1 MASASGALVKNWKM
15 PSEKLA
21 TLHDHDT
28 QAFDVEVDMAR
39 ALISPDPN
47 ARPKHF
53 SNFFEEDVFVFA
65 IMMATASTVST
76 THTRGLNTDLP
87 PRHSFK
93 ASLLST
99 RQQLAET

>member
-1 MASASGALVKNWKM
+1 MARASGAVLENWKM
-15 PSEKLA
+15 PSEKPA

-53 SNFFEEDVFVFA
+53 ASFFEEDVFVFT
-65 IMMATASTVST
+65 IMMATASTVSNIGD
-76 THTRGLNTDLP
+76 RGLNTNWLS
-87 PRHSFK
+87 RHSFK
-93 ASLLST
+93 VSL
-99 RQQLAET
+99 